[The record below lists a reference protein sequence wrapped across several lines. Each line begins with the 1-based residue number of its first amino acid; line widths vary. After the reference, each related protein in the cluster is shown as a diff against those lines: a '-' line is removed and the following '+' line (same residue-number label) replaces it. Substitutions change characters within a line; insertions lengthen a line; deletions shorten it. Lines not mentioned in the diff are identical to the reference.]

1 MGWENEISDDVGN
14 LKNGTM
20 IRDSLLYEVVP
31 SERLLKVVLSQEHG
45 PGTQSGPGL
54 IKIRWEIPILP
65 TLASHTA
72 THSPSQ
78 LALDA
83 RHREKTNWK

>member
-14 LKNGTM
+14 LKHGTM

-65 TLASHTA
+65 TLGSHTTTSA
-72 THSPSQ
+72 YMYLTHG
-78 LALDA
+78 LM
-83 RHREKTNWK
+83 TN